1 MYLLYIYQFANVN
14 NISKKRDELVA
25 QQNVAKLEGNTAL
38 EEYYQELLEKL
49 DEEARKRK
57 RQEKKRLASG
67 SILKKINEVH
77 KEENYKVLQAHEENS
92 KIEKAYDP
100 SHRTETIP
108 MNIWSV
114 STTDNS
120 KEVFIILNQMEL
132 PDIDDKPAAPVPQH
146 IFFN

>member
-1 MYLLYIYQFANVN
+1 M
-14 NISKKRDELVA
+14 
-25 QQNVAKLEGNTAL
+25 
-38 EEYYQELLEKL
+38 
-49 DEEARKRK
+49 
-57 RQEKKRLASG
+57 ASG

-92 KIEKAYDP
+92 KMEKAYDP

-120 KEVFIILNQMEL
+120 KEVFIILY
-132 PDIDDKPAAPVPQH
+132 
-146 IFFN
+146 